1 MARKTLPPIEADA
14 APSQEGAVITR
25 AEQKK
30 LAELRDQAAT
40 VLAGLGLPVE
50 YSFDSFVEIIKSQTL
65 QLHHAATTLGAALI
79 AVRAHEPADKFRA
92 MLEQLDIGE
101 YSAQAMMALARNVA
115 KSDGH
120 RRVYETLGA
129 SKATVL
135 FGRLDE
141 AEIQSLGYDDQQLDE
156 MAGKSVRELKAELQ
170 RAKDSI
176 ASMKETHKRLLQRK
190 DEKINELDAQ
200 LNRDLTDDADK
211 RETLELLQGL
221 DTVVSKVT
229 SDLYVVEDLMSDLRA
244 RQHAGGHVLAT
255 AAQEKLNNHVSLL
268 AARVAKLNTLATGG

>member
-1 MARKTLPPIEADA
+1 MARKALPPIEANE

-30 LAELRDQAAT
+30 LAELREQAAT

-50 YSFDSFVEIIKSQTL
+50 YAFDSFVEIIKSQML

-79 AVRAHEPADKFRA
+79 AVRAHEPAEKFRA
-92 MLEQLDIGE
+92 LLGQLDIGE

-120 RRVYETLGA
+120 RRVYESLGA

-135 FGRLDE
+135 FGRMDD

-156 MAGKSVRELKAELQ
+156 LAGKSVRELKAELQ
-170 RAKDSI
+170 RAKESI
-176 ASMKETHKRLLQRK
+176 THMKETHKRLLARK

-200 LNRDLTDDADK
+200 LNRDLVDDPNK
-211 RETLELLQGL
+211 TELLGVLQGV
-221 DTVVSKVT
+221 DAAVSKVT

-244 RQHAGGHVLAT
+244 RQRAGGHVLAT

-268 AARVAKLNTLATGG
+268 ASLVSKLSTLAHGG